1 MRHCPS
7 CVAGQCSIIHSSR
20 SRFVAGLNSGVGRAM
35 KSVCLLSIVL
45 LGATS
50 SLCSAMERLSAC
62 PTTTAPT
69 VTVAP
74 KLPPRLHNE
83 FFGIAVVA
91 FVVTASGQV
100 QSPTIVSAK
109 WQPIGRSRGQ
119 PVGYNEAILSAV
131 AQWRY
136 PRMAHSCRHQIPVE
150 FKKWTGLLAP
160 RLVRPNNSF
169 KPNPH
174 QGAARLNTGVRGS
187 VNRIAAS

>member
-1 MRHCPS
+1 
-7 CVAGQCSIIHSSR
+7 
-20 SRFVAGLNSGVGRAM
+20 M

-50 SLCSAMERLSAC
+50 SLCSAKERLPAC

-83 FFGIAVVA
+83 FSGIAQVT
-91 FVVTASGQV
+91 FVVTVSGQV

-109 WQPIGRSRGQ
+109 WQPVGRSRGQ

-131 AQWRY
+131 TQWRY
-136 PRMAHSCRHQIPVE
+136 PRMTHSCRHQIPVE
-150 FKKWTGLLAP
+150 FEMDGPSGSTAGETQH
-160 RLVRPNNSF
+160 SF

-174 QGAARLNTGVRGS
+174 HGAVRLNKAVRS
-187 VNRIAAS
+187 SINHIEPSQHKT